1 MLEIRQRNE
10 WLMDGQACAVSQS
23 DACISVKNTKEIKR
37 QNVPTVSAEYEKV
50 ICLLSTFKD
59 I

>member
-1 MLEIRQRNE
+1 
-10 WLMDGQACAVSQS
+10 MDGQACAVSQS

-37 QNVPTVSAEYEKV
+37 QNVPTVSTEYEKV

-59 I
+59 M